1 MTIVLAQTTQPIP
14 QRHILAKENDI
25 HLITLPSH
33 LIHILQPLDIAF
45 FKPLK
50 AEWSK
55 MAEDFTWRETKPV
68 TKVDFPSLFTTVWNN
83 ASKLKHTLSGFR
95 CTSIHPYN
103 PDAILLQVY
112 VPNERLIG
120 CVKNANASKDNSVEG
135 KNEDEMSIY
144 ENNENEDNDQDD
156 NDNDGINTK
165 PNNKSECG
173 NRDEDKI
180 VSTNTDHDRL
190 LLRHYKRVE

>member
-1 MTIVLAQTTQPIP
+1 MTQPIP

-55 MAEDFTWRETKPV
+55 MAEDFTWREMKPV

-83 ASKLKHTLSGFR
+83 ASKLQHTLSGFR
-95 CTSIHPYN
+95 CTSIQLYN
-103 PDAILLQVY
+103 TDAILLQIY
-112 VPNERLIG
+112 VPNERLKG
-120 CVKNANASKDNSVEG
+120 SVKDANASKDNSVEG
-135 KNEDEMSIY
+135 KNEDEMSNY

-156 NDNDGINTK
+156 NDNDGINTE
-165 PNNKSECG
+165 PNNKSECW

-190 LLRHYKRVE
+190 LLRRYKRVE